1 MAVPVTFLKGVKT
14 TRAAQLAKLGVYTV
28 EDLYELY
35 PRSYEDR
42 SRVLKIAQLQDGET
56 VTVCGYVKTTDIRR
70 VNYKISV
77 TNVRIYD
84 ETGSMRISIFSGKYG
99 ERQLEKG
106 ELYAFYGKVTRDQ
119 YGLSMTNP
127 AITAYANGWDSNFF
141 GVQPNYPLTQGIT
154 QNFLRKTVAEAL
166 KVLPPSYETLPKAV
180 IRKYDLM
187 TRDVAIKNLHFPE
200 NMAAAEE
207 SRRRFKFE
215 ELFTMQLMLLMLK
228 DAESKIKNGIS
239 FKNAAGDGEINKFI
253 SSLPFE
259 LTEGQQKV
267 WSEISANMDSQQAM
281 NRLVIGDVGSGKTV
295 LAVLAMLK
303 AIHCGYQAVFMA
315 PTEILAEQ
323 HYATVSKMLEPFGI
337 KVWLVTGSL
346 TAKEKRE
353 TLAAIESA
361 EAKCIIGTHALI
373 QPAVKYGRLGI
384 AVTDEQHRFG
394 VKQRAMLS
402 DNAGTPDVLVMTAT
416 PIPRTLAL
424 ILYGDMDISTLKT
437 LPRGRLPIKT
447 YALDYS
453 MYDRIC
459 RWILKLVGEGRQVY
473 MVYPLIEESEDSKL
487 RSVNETFAKL
497 SKGVFKSISCELLH
511 GKMSSAQKEDV
522 MRAFKEGKVQV
533 LFSTTVV
540 EVGVDV
546 PNAVLMVVENA
557 ERFGLAQLHQLR
569 GRVGRGNAQ
578 SYCVLFSEKI
588 TERMKIMEEMS
599 DGFELSEQ
607 DLILRG
613 PGDFFGVEQH
623 GLPPFKIANLYQD
636 MDLLQ
641 TATEAAN
648 KILENKERFRE
659 FLEYMRKKYP
669 DRIQL

>member
-1 MAVPVTFLKGVKT
+1 MSVPVTFLKGVKSI
-14 TRAAQLAKLGVYTV
+14 RAAQLAKLGVYTV

-42 SRVLKIAQLQDGET
+42 SVVRKISELAGGES
-56 VTVCGYVKTTDIRR
+56 VTVCGYVKSTDTRK
-70 VNYKISV
+70 VNRTISV

-84 ETGSMRISIFSGKYG
+84 ETGNMRISVFNGKYG
-99 ERQLEKG
+99 ERLFKVG
-106 ELYAFYGKVTRDQ
+106 ALYAFYGKVNRDQ

-127 AITAYANGWDSNFF
+127 VMTEYSDGWDKSFF
-141 GVQPNYPLTQGIT
+141 TIQPIYPLTKGLT
-154 QNFLRKTVAEAL
+154 QNVLRKMTAEAL
-166 KVLPPSYETLPKAV
+166 KIAPPSYETLPKV
-180 IRKYDLM
+180 LLRKYGM
-187 TRDVAIKNLHFPE
+187 PQRDVALKNLHFPE
-200 NMAAAEE
+200 NSNAAAE
-207 SRRRFKFE
+207 SIRRFKFE
-215 ELFTMQLMLLMLK
+215 ELFTLQLMLLMLK
-228 DAESKIKNGIS
+228 DAQDKAQEGIS
-239 FKNAAGDGEINKFI
+239 FKNDVADKEIMHFI
-253 SSLPFE
+253 STLPFE
-259 LTEGQQKV
+259 LTEGQKTV
-267 WSEISANMDSQQAM
+267 WSEIARDMERDTPM

-295 LAVLAMLK
+295 LAVLSMLK
-303 AIHCGYQAVFMA
+303 AILSGYQAVFMA

-323 HYATVSKMLEPFGI
+323 HYATVSKMFELFNI

-346 TAKEKRE
+346 TAKEKKE
-353 TLAAIESA
+353 ALAAIESGDA
-361 EAKCIIGTHALI
+361 MCIIGTHALI
-373 QPAVKYGRLGI
+373 QPTVKYNKLGL

-394 VKQRAMLS
+394 VRQRAMLS
-402 DNAGTPDVLVMTAT
+402 NQGGAPDVLVMTAT

-459 RWILKLVGEGRQVY
+459 KWILRIVAEGQQVY
-473 MVYPLIEESEDSKL
+473 MVYPLIEEGEDANL
-487 RSVNETFAKL
+487 RSVTERFASL
-497 SKGVFKSISCELLH
+497 SNGVFKGVSCGLLH
-511 GKMSSAQKEDV
+511 GKMTPQQKENV
-522 MRAFKEGKVQV
+522 MREFKDGNVQI

-569 GRVGRGNAQ
+569 GRVGRGSKQ
-578 SYCVLFSEKI
+578 SYCALFSQKV
-588 TERMKIMEEMS
+588 TQRMKIMEEMS

-607 DLILRG
+607 DLLLRG

-623 GLPPFKIANLYQD
+623 GLPPLKIANLYHD
-636 MDLLQ
+636 ADVLKI
-641 TATEAAN
+641 ASEAAKGVLAN
-648 KILENKERFRE
+648 RDRFAD
-659 FLEYMRKKYP
+659 FLKYMREKYP

>member
-1 MAVPVTFLKGVKT
+1 MSVPVTFLKGVKSI
-14 TRAAQLAKLGVYTV
+14 RAAQLAKLGVYTV

-42 SRVLKIAQLQDGET
+42 SVVRKISELAGGES
-56 VTVCGYVKTTDIRR
+56 VTVCGYVKSTDTRK
-70 VNYKISV
+70 VNRTISV

-84 ETGSMRISIFSGKYG
+84 ETGNMRISVFNGKYG
-99 ERQLEKG
+99 ERPFKVG
-106 ELYAFYGKVTRDQ
+106 ALYAFYGKVNRDQ

-127 AITAYANGWDSNFF
+127 VMTEYSDGWDKSFF
-141 GVQPNYPLTQGIT
+141 AIQPIYPLTKGLT
-154 QNFLRKTVAEAL
+154 QNILRKMTAEAL
-166 KVLPPSYETLPKAV
+166 KIAPPSYETLPKV
-180 IRKYDLM
+180 LLRKYGM
-187 TRDVAIKNLHFPE
+187 PQRDVALKNLHFPE
-200 NMAAAEE
+200 NSNAAAE
-207 SRRRFKFE
+207 SIRRFKFE
-215 ELFTMQLMLLMLK
+215 ELFTLQLMLLMLK
-228 DAESKIKNGIS
+228 DAQDKAQEGIS
-239 FKNAAGDGEINKFI
+239 FKNDVADKEIMHFI
-253 SSLPFE
+253 STLPFE
-259 LTEGQQKV
+259 LTEGQKTV
-267 WSEISANMDSQQAM
+267 WSEIARDMERDTPM

-295 LAVLAMLK
+295 LAVLSMLK
-303 AIHCGYQAVFMA
+303 AILSGYQAVFMA

-323 HYATVSKMLEPFGI
+323 HYATVSKMFELFNI

-346 TAKEKRE
+346 TAKEKKE
-353 TLAAIESA
+353 ALAAIESG
-361 EAKCIIGTHALI
+361 EAMCIIGTHALI
-373 QPAVKYGRLGI
+373 QPTVKYNKLGL

-394 VKQRAMLS
+394 VRQRAMLS
-402 DNAGTPDVLVMTAT
+402 NQGGAPDVLVMTAT

-459 RWILKLVGEGRQVY
+459 KWILRIVAEGQQVY
-473 MVYPLIEESEDSKL
+473 MVYPLIEEGEDANL
-487 RSVNETFAKL
+487 RSVTERFASL
-497 SKGVFKSISCELLH
+497 SNGVFKGVSCGLLH
-511 GKMSSAQKEDV
+511 GKMTPQQKENV
-522 MRAFKEGKVQV
+522 MREFKDGNVQI

-569 GRVGRGNAQ
+569 GRVGRGSKQ
-578 SYCVLFSEKI
+578 SYCALFSQKV
-588 TERMKIMEEMS
+588 TQRMKIMEEMS

-607 DLILRG
+607 DLLLRG

-623 GLPPFKIANLYQD
+623 GLPPLKIANLYHD
-636 MDLLQ
+636 ADVLKI
-641 TATEAAN
+641 ASEAAKGVLAN
-648 KILENKERFRE
+648 RDRFAD
-659 FLEYMRKKYP
+659 FLKYMREKYP

>member
-1 MAVPVTFLKGVKT
+1 MSVPVTFLKGVKSI
-14 TRAAQLAKLGVYTV
+14 RAAQLAKLGVYTV

-42 SRVLKIAQLQDGET
+42 SVVRKISELAGGES
-56 VTVCGYVKTTDIRR
+56 VTVCGYVKSTDTRK
-70 VNYKISV
+70 VNRTISV

-84 ETGSMRISIFSGKYG
+84 ETGNMRISVFNGKYG
-99 ERQLEKG
+99 ERPFKVG
-106 ELYAFYGKVTRDQ
+106 ALYAFYGKVNRDQ

-127 AITAYANGWDSNFF
+127 VMTEYSDGWDKSFF
-141 GVQPNYPLTQGIT
+141 AIQPIYPLTKGLT
-154 QNFLRKTVAEAL
+154 QNILRKMTAEAL
-166 KVLPPSYETLPKAV
+166 KIAPPSYETLPKV
-180 IRKYDLM
+180 LLRKYGM
-187 TRDVAIKNLHFPE
+187 PQRDVALKNLHFPE
-200 NMAAAEE
+200 NSNAAAE
-207 SRRRFKFE
+207 SIRRFKFE
-215 ELFTMQLMLLMLK
+215 ELFTLQLMLLMLK
-228 DAESKIKNGIS
+228 DAQDKAQEGIS
-239 FKNAAGDGEINKFI
+239 FKNDVADKEIMHFI
-253 SSLPFE
+253 STLPFE
-259 LTEGQQKV
+259 LTEGQKTV
-267 WSEISANMDSQQAM
+267 WSEIARDMERDTPM

-295 LAVLAMLK
+295 LAVLSMLK
-303 AIHCGYQAVFMA
+303 AILSGYQAVFMA

-323 HYATVSKMLEPFGI
+323 HYATVSKMFELFNI

-346 TAKEKRE
+346 TAKEKKE
-353 TLAAIESA
+353 ALAAIESG
-361 EAKCIIGTHALI
+361 EAMCIIGTHALI
-373 QPAVKYGRLGI
+373 QPTVKYNKLGL

-394 VKQRAMLS
+394 VRQRAMLS
-402 DNAGTPDVLVMTAT
+402 NQGGAPDVLVMTAT

-459 RWILKLVGEGRQVY
+459 KWILRIVAEGQQVY
-473 MVYPLIEESEDSKL
+473 MVYPLIEEGEDANL
-487 RSVNETFAKL
+487 RSVTERFASL
-497 SKGVFKSISCELLH
+497 SNGVFKGVSCGLLH
-511 GKMSSAQKEDV
+511 GKMTPQQKENV
-522 MRAFKEGKVQV
+522 MREFKEGKVQI

-569 GRVGRGNAQ
+569 GRVGRGSKQ
-578 SYCVLFSEKI
+578 SYCALFSQKV
-588 TERMKIMEEMS
+588 TQRMKIMEEMS

-607 DLILRG
+607 DLLLRG

-623 GLPPFKIANLYQD
+623 GLPPLKIANLYHD
-636 MDLLQ
+636 ADVLKI
-641 TATEAAN
+641 ASEAAKGVLAN
-648 KILENKERFRE
+648 RDRFAD
-659 FLEYMRKKYP
+659 FLKYMREKYP

>member
-1 MAVPVTFLKGVKT
+1 MSVPVTFLKGVKSI
-14 TRAAQLAKLGVYTV
+14 RAAQLAKLGVYTV

-42 SRVLKIAQLQDGET
+42 SVVRKISELAGGES
-56 VTVCGYVKTTDIRR
+56 VTVCGYVKSTDTRK
-70 VNYKISV
+70 VNRTISV

-84 ETGSMRISIFSGKYG
+84 ETGNMRISVFNGKYG
-99 ERQLEKG
+99 ERPFKVG
-106 ELYAFYGKVTRDQ
+106 ALYAFYGKVNRDQ

-127 AITAYANGWDSNFF
+127 VMTEYSDGWDKSFF
-141 GVQPNYPLTQGIT
+141 TIQPIYPLTKGLT
-154 QNFLRKTVAEAL
+154 QNVLRKMTAEAL
-166 KVLPPSYETLPKAV
+166 KIAPPSYETLPKV
-180 IRKYDLM
+180 LLRKYGM
-187 TRDVAIKNLHFPE
+187 PQRDVALKNLHFPE
-200 NMAAAEE
+200 NSNAAAE
-207 SRRRFKFE
+207 SIRRFKFE
-215 ELFTMQLMLLMLK
+215 ELFTLQLMLLMLK
-228 DAESKIKNGIS
+228 DAQDKAQEGIS
-239 FKNAAGDGEINKFI
+239 FKNDVADKEIMHFI
-253 SSLPFE
+253 STLPFE
-259 LTEGQQKV
+259 LTEGQKTV
-267 WSEISANMDSQQAM
+267 WSEIARDMERDTPM

-295 LAVLAMLK
+295 LAVLSMLK
-303 AIHCGYQAVFMA
+303 AILSGYQAVFMA

-323 HYATVSKMLEPFGI
+323 HYATVSKMFELFNI

-346 TAKEKRE
+346 TAKEKKE
-353 TLAAIESA
+353 ALAAIESG
-361 EAKCIIGTHALI
+361 EALCIIGTHALI
-373 QPAVKYGRLGI
+373 QPTVKYNKLGL

-394 VKQRAMLS
+394 VRQRAMLS
-402 DNAGTPDVLVMTAT
+402 NQGGAPDVLVMTAT

-459 RWILKLVGEGRQVY
+459 KWILRIVAEGQQVY
-473 MVYPLIEESEDSKL
+473 MVYPLIEEGEDANL
-487 RSVNETFAKL
+487 RSVTERFASL
-497 SKGVFKSISCELLH
+497 SNGVFKGVSCGLLH
-511 GKMSSAQKEDV
+511 GKMTPQQKENV
-522 MRAFKEGKVQV
+522 MRDFKDGNVQI

-569 GRVGRGNAQ
+569 GRVGRGSKQ
-578 SYCVLFSEKI
+578 SYCALFSQKV
-588 TERMKIMEEMS
+588 TQRMKIMEEMS

-607 DLILRG
+607 DLLLRG

-623 GLPPFKIANLYQD
+623 GLPPLKIANLYHD
-636 MDLLQ
+636 ADVL
-641 TATEAAN
+641 TIASEAAKGVLAN
-648 KILENKERFRE
+648 RDRFTD
-659 FLEYMRKKYP
+659 FLKYMREKYP

>member
-1 MAVPVTFLKGVKT
+1 MSVPVTFLKGVKSI
-14 TRAAQLAKLGVYTV
+14 RAAQLAKLGVYTV

-42 SRVLKIAQLQDGET
+42 SVVRKISELAGGES
-56 VTVCGYVKTTDIRR
+56 VTVCGYVKSTDTRK
-70 VNYKISV
+70 VNRTISV

-84 ETGSMRISIFSGKYG
+84 ETGNMRISVFNGKYG
-99 ERQLEKG
+99 ERPFKVG
-106 ELYAFYGKVTRDQ
+106 ALYAFYGKVNRDQ

-127 AITAYANGWDSNFF
+127 VMTEYSDGWDKSFF
-141 GVQPNYPLTQGIT
+141 TIQPIYPLTKGLT
-154 QNFLRKTVAEAL
+154 QNILRKMTAEAL
-166 KVLPPSYETLPKAV
+166 KIAPPSYETLPKV
-180 IRKYDLM
+180 LLRKYGM
-187 TRDVAIKNLHFPE
+187 PQRDVALKNLHFPE
-200 NMAAAEE
+200 NSNAAAE
-207 SRRRFKFE
+207 SIRRFKFE
-215 ELFTMQLMLLMLK
+215 ELFTLQLMLLMLK
-228 DAESKIKNGIS
+228 DAQDKAQEGIS
-239 FKNAAGDGEINKFI
+239 FKNDVADKEIMHFI
-253 SSLPFE
+253 STLPFE
-259 LTEGQQKV
+259 LTEGQKTV
-267 WSEISANMDSQQAM
+267 WSEIARDMERDTPM

-295 LAVLAMLK
+295 LAVLSMLK
-303 AIHCGYQAVFMA
+303 AILSGYQAVFMA

-323 HYATVSKMLEPFGI
+323 HYATVSKMFELFNI

-346 TAKEKRE
+346 TAKEKKE
-353 TLAAIESA
+353 ALAAIESG
-361 EAKCIIGTHALI
+361 EAMCIIGTHALI
-373 QPAVKYGRLGI
+373 QPTVKYNKLGL

-394 VKQRAMLS
+394 VRQRAMLS
-402 DNAGTPDVLVMTAT
+402 NQGGAPDVLVMTAT

-459 RWILKLVGEGRQVY
+459 KWILRIVAEGQQVY
-473 MVYPLIEESEDSKL
+473 MVYPLIEEGEDANL
-487 RSVNETFAKL
+487 RSVTERFASL
-497 SKGVFKSISCELLH
+497 SNGVFKGVSCGLLH
-511 GKMSSAQKEDV
+511 GKMTPQQKENV
-522 MRAFKEGKVQV
+522 MREFKDGNVQI

-569 GRVGRGNAQ
+569 GRVGRGSKQ
-578 SYCVLFSEKI
+578 SYCALFSQKV
-588 TERMKIMEEMS
+588 TQRMKIMEEMS

-607 DLILRG
+607 DLLLRG

-623 GLPPFKIANLYQD
+623 GLPPLKIANLYHD
-636 MDLLQ
+636 ADVLKI
-641 TATEAAN
+641 ASEAAKGVLAN
-648 KILENKERFRE
+648 RDRFAD
-659 FLEYMRKKYP
+659 FLKYMREKYP